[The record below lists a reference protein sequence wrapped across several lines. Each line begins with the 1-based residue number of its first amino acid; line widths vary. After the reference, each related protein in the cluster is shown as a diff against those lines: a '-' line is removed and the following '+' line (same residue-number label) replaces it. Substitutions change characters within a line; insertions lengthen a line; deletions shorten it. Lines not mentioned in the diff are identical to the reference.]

1 MLLYIQ
7 ADMMLVKGDWHID
20 PGHRTTLWWSF
31 QQVMLEQSVIH
42 MRERTWTFISW
53 KNELNWIKLHSFFFF
68 FLQENIGS
76 TSRPLSSCFSQREM
90 LINSFLSVV
99 AAVARVVSVWLPRK
113 CRRKCGFPLLLVLS
127 PTGSLFQAFWIEV
140 SSLRPFSVCNDSG
153 LSLPAIWTGR
163 CGRKVKRFAA
173 IWDAL
178 WDLIFIQCVCSCLLI
193 RVSRYCAT
201 CSLQEFL

>member
-1 MLLYIQ
+1 MVVFPASDVGTVCHSHEGEDFNFYL
-7 ADMMLVKGDWHID
+7 MKK
-20 PGHRTTLWWSF
+20 
-31 QQVMLEQSVIH
+31 
-42 MRERTWTFISW
+42 WTQLDQIA
-53 KNELNWIKLHSFFFF
+53 FFFF

-76 TSRPLSSCFSQREM
+76 TSRSLSSCFRQREM
-90 LINSFLSVV
+90 LINSFLPVV

-113 CRRKCGFPLLLVLS
+113 CRRKCVFPLILVLS

-193 RVSRYCAT
+193 RVPRYCVT